1 MPSLA
6 REFLRKMK
14 TNRVI
19 NDTIYSHIEHTEL
32 EESALLSKILS
43 RLQFITQNALAYFAF
58 PSINTKRYIHSL
70 GTMHVAS
77 HMYKNALLNAKSD
90 LRSRVLKELFFAIK
104 KIEAKD
110 HIQKKIQKS
119 RLFEDETLC
128 QFLIPLKNEK
138 EKYAYMLSLQAMR
151 FAGLL
156 HDIGHLPFSHQ
167 AEFAMQSLFY
177 ENLNMQNPNKKQ
189 NEFLEFYE
197 NITDKGRLVLHEAM
211 GLEFVQMLF
220 EHEMAQSYELEVD
233 KEYIKIIYKLVM
245 LILEEKIFEEFDFG
259 VLHTIIDA
267 TVDADRIDYI
277 NRDMLASGYIGGA
290 VDLLRIAKQSVLT
303 INEDGDCYIS
313 FFDGAVL
320 DIEHMLEMRFNLYK
334 KVIFNH
340 QIAKK
345 DAMLENLIAYLSN
358 EYFKTS
364 KDKKSNN
371 ISMLWK
377 FLQPKSVEKKLDT
390 INLLDEN
397 WLISLFKEEYFNLKY
412 SNKKEIKKNLMVFEE
427 VLFGKKYFNSLWKNL
442 NDLYGVLDFTIT
454 QKYRF
459 RESFGYITPSK
470 LIMLKKA
477 LDKFIASH
485 ESQNQN
491 LFFAYQIVSFKLGV
505 SKDFCLFS
513 GKNLVAIDEISTL
526 RKRLK
531 KSMLNTV
538 PFFLYCNKDGLSPQ
552 MREDLKEILITIFK
566 K

>member
-1 MPSLA
+1 VK
-6 REFLRKMK
+6 EFLRKMT
-14 TNRVI
+14 TNRFI

-32 EESALLSKILS
+32 EESALQSKILS

-77 HMYKNALLNAKSD
+77 HMYKSALLNTKSD
-90 LRSRVLKELFFAIK
+90 LRSKVLKELFFAVK
-104 KIEAKD
+104 KIEVELQ
-110 HIQKKIQKS
+110 IQKKIQKS
-119 RLFEDETLC
+119 KLFEDETLY

-138 EKYAYMLSLQAMR
+138 EKYAYLLSLQAIR

-156 HDIGHLPFSHQ
+156 HDVGHLPFSHQ
-167 AEFAMQSLFY
+167 VEFAMQNLFL
-177 ENLNMQNPNKKQ
+177 ENSNAQNINKKQ
-189 NEFLEFYE
+189 SEFVEFYKS
-197 NITDKGRLVLHEAM
+197 ITDNNRFVLHEAM
-211 GLEFVQMLF
+211 GLEFVKMLF
-220 EHEMAQSYELEVD
+220 EHEISQSYESAIDED
-233 KEYIKIIYKLVM
+233 YIKIIYKLVT
-245 LILEEKIFEEFDFG
+245 LILEEKFFEGFDFG
-259 VLHTIIDA
+259 VLHSLIDA
-267 TVDADRIDYI
+267 SVDADRIDYI

-290 VDLLRIAKQSVLT
+290 VDLLRIAKQTVLT
-303 INEDGDCYIS
+303 SKKDGDYYIS
-313 FFDGAVL
+313 FFDSAIL

-345 DAMLENLIAYLSN
+345 DAMLENLIAYLAS
-358 EYFKTS
+358 EYFLTP

-377 FLQPKSVEKKLDT
+377 FLQPKSFEKKLDT

-412 SNKKEIKKNLMVFEE
+412 SNKKDTKKSLMIFEE

-442 NDLYGVLDFTIT
+442 NDLYGMLDFTTT
-454 QKYRF
+454 QKYQF

-470 LIMLKKA
+470 LIMLKKD
-477 LDKFIASH
+477 LDEFISCH
-485 ESQNQN
+485 ETQNKG
-491 LFFAYQIVSFKLGV
+491 LFFSYQIVSFKLGV

-513 GKNLVAIDEISTL
+513 GKDLVAIDEISTL

-538 PFFLYCNKDGLSPQ
+538 PFFLYCNKDELSPK
-552 MREDLKEILITIFK
+552 MRYDLKEILLSVFK